1 MEGRNDMQIGY
12 KNYSVLLFSG
22 KTYERW
28 ENLGFVER
36 VGIVEKGGGGG
47 MTPLTN
53 YGSHIGRLDN
63 N

>member
-36 VGIVEKGGGGG
+36 VGIVEKGGEV
-47 MTPLTN
+47 
-53 YGSHIGRLDN
+53 
-63 N
+63 